1 MSLWCDYL
9 KEREG
14 FESVET
20 QYGFATF
27 KITDGEMYIRDLYV
41 LPDFRRLGKATE
53 VADLLTD
60 IAYERRCKILSGT
73 VSLGL
78 PSTTDSVKALLFY
91 GFTVH
96 GFNPQTGQL
105 VFIKHLLDKV
115 FPIKKGE

>member
-1 MSLWCDYL
+1 MSLWTEYL

-20 QYGFATF
+20 EYGFATF
-27 KITDGEMYIRDLYV
+27 KITNEEMYIRDLYV
-41 LPDFRRLGKATE
+41 DPVVRRLGKATE
-53 VADLLTD
+53 IADMLTD

-91 GFTVH
+91 GFSVH
-96 GFNPQTGQL
+96 GFNPQTGQII
-105 VFIKHLLDKV
+105 FIKHLLDKV
-115 FPIKKGE
+115 FPIKKGD

>member
-1 MSLWCDYL
+1 MSLWTDYL

-27 KITDGEMYIRDLYV
+27 KITNGEMYIRDLFV

-53 VADLLTD
+53 LADMLTD
-60 IAYERRCKILSGT
+60 IAYERRCTLLLGT

-78 PSTTDSVKALLFY
+78 ASTTDSVKALLFY
-91 GFTVH
+91 GFSVH
-96 GFNPQTGQL
+96 GFNPQTGQI
-105 VFIKHLLDKV
+105 VFIKQLLNKV
-115 FPIKKGE
+115 FPIKKGD